1 VKNTIQRRTKGR
13 AKVMHRRHGARCVL
27 LLVVL
32 LASTLPAIA
41 QGCAMCYS
49 TASAASKEG
58 EQAITR
64 GVVVLLLPP
73 LSLMTAGVGL
83 AFRYGRRRDRCQNR
97 ESESSS
103 RSRLS

>member
-1 VKNTIQRRTKGR
+1 MKNTVERRTEGR
-13 AKVMHRRHGARCVL
+13 VKVMHKRHLVCCAL
-27 LLVVL
+27 LSLVL
-32 LASTLPAIA
+32 LASALPAIA

-73 LSLMTAGVGL
+73 LSLMTVGVGL
-83 AFRYGRRRDRCQNR
+83 AFRYGRRRDHSQNGEA
-97 ESESSS
+97 ESGSP
-103 RSRLS
+103 SRLS